1 MTMLLIILAGL
12 LIGASIIYALMK
24 KNVIK
29 DEDNNG
35 IPDSIDEK
43 IAEVKETVKV
53 AKKKL
58 NALKKKWLTLLK
70 QQMRLLNKLKMLLVR
85 LKVNQEKVENL
96 NKNN

>member
-43 IAEVKETVKV
+43 IADVKETVEV
-53 AKKKL
+53 AKKKVKRVKEEVADVVKAA
-58 NALKKKWLTLLK
+58 NEVVK
-70 QQMRLLNKLKMLLVR
+70 QAKDVAGAAKGEPRKGRKPKQK
-85 LKVNQEKVENL
+85 
-96 NKNN
+96 

>member
-43 IAEVKETVKV
+43 IADVKETVEVVEKRVKRVKEEV
-53 AKKKL
+53 ADMVKAA
-58 NALKKKWLTLLK
+58 NEVVK
-70 QQMRLLNKLKMLLVR
+70 QAKDVAGAAKGESRKGRKPKQK
-85 LKVNQEKVENL
+85 
-96 NKNN
+96 

>member
-43 IAEVKETVKV
+43 ITEVKETVDV
-53 AKKKL
+53 AKKKVKRVKEEVADVVKAA
-58 NALKKKWLTLLK
+58 NEVVK
-70 QQMRLLNKLKMLLVR
+70 QAKDVAGAAKGEPRKGRKPKQK
-85 LKVNQEKVENL
+85 
-96 NKNN
+96 

>member
-35 IPDSIDEK
+35 IPDLIDEK
-43 IAEVKETVKV
+43 IADVKETVEVVEKRVKRVKEEV
-53 AKKKL
+53 ADVVKAA
-58 NALKKKWLTLLK
+58 NEVVK
-70 QQMRLLNKLKMLLVR
+70 QAKDVAGAAKGESRKGRKPKQK
-85 LKVNQEKVENL
+85 
-96 NKNN
+96 

>member
-53 AKKKL
+53 AKKKVKRVKEEVADVVKAA
-58 NALKKKWLTLLK
+58 NEVVK
-70 QQMRLLNKLKMLLVR
+70 QAKDVAGAAKGEPRKGRKPKQK
-85 LKVNQEKVENL
+85 
-96 NKNN
+96 

>member
-12 LIGASIIYALMK
+12 LIGASTIYFLMK

-43 IAEVKETVKV
+43 IADVKETVEA
-53 AKKKL
+53 AKKKVKRVKEE
-58 NALKKKWLTLLK
+58 AADVVKAAKEVVK
-70 QQMRLLNKLKMLLVR
+70 QAKDVADAAKGETRKGRKPKQK
-85 LKVNQEKVENL
+85 
-96 NKNN
+96 